1 MPHYDTVVVGG
12 GVSGMT
18 SALLLAAAG
27 RSVALVESFTR
38 LAPTIRGFSRQGVH
52 FDTGL
57 HYVGGLG
64 AGDPLHIYFNHL
76 GILSGII
83 PVPYDQMGFD
93 TFVFEKSGD
102 IHNIPAGR
110 DALNDAFFQ
119 WFPDEQQAI
128 TKYFDAVG
136 DVFNSSPFLN
146 FALPF
151 SMQSALHADSCSLS
165 DFLNRLTSNERLKVL
180 LKYPCLLYGVAP
192 EDVLFSTHALV
203 AGSYYRS
210 AHAVEG
216 GGASVANAFQSRL
229 TSLGVDI
236 LCGNA
241 VNDIGVSA
249 DGTFS
254 GVTLENGNK
263 ITANHCIWAAH
274 PKSMIQA
281 APSGALRGPYRQR
294 IETLEE
300 TQSALM
306 LFGLSEGQPVEL
318 ERRNLILWPGG
329 EFHNKLEGKAAMAE
343 NVIFLFSGQGCKT
356 RKYPVTAMTPA
367 SGARFLPW
375 KGSKTG
381 KRPPDYAQ
389 DKSQVLDDFMANL
402 NQRCPQVTDKIHF
415 IEGATPLTIRDY
427 CQAPGGGLYGVRHSI
442 NQFNPQPLTRI
453 RSLLMCGQSIVAPG
467 ILGAVVSAYLAC
479 GFILGHESLHRQ
491 LQEVA

>member
-1 MPHYDTVVVGG
+1 
-12 GVSGMT
+12 MT

-27 RSVALVESFTR
+27 RSVALVESFPR

-64 AGDPLHIYFNHL
+64 AGDPLRTYFSHL
-76 GILSGII
+76 GILPSII
-83 PVPYDQMGFD
+83 PVPYDPMGFD
-93 TFVFEKSGD
+93 TFVFEESGKSY
-102 IHNIPAGR
+102 NIPAGR
-110 DALNDAFFQ
+110 DSINNAFFQ
-119 WFPDEQQAI
+119 WFPEEQRAI
-128 TKYFDAVG
+128 TEYFDSVG

-151 SMQSALHADSCSLS
+151 SMHSALHDNSCSLS

-192 EDVLFSTHALV
+192 EDALFSTHALV

-229 TSLGVDI
+229 ASLGVDI

-241 VNDIGVSA
+241 VRDIVISG
-249 DGTFS
+249 DGAFS
-254 GVTLENGNK
+254 GVTLENDHK
-263 ITANHCIWAAH
+263 IAADQCIWAAH
-274 PKSMIQA
+274 PKSMLQA
-281 APSGALRGPYRQR
+281 APSGALRGPFRQR
-294 IETLEE
+294 IEALEE

-306 LFGLSEGQPVEL
+306 LFGLSDGQPVGL

-329 EFHNKLEGKAAMAE
+329 DFRNKLAGEATMAE
-343 NVIFLFSGQGCKT
+343 NVVFLFAGQGGKMT
-356 RKYPVTAMTPA
+356 KAPVTAMTPA
-367 SGARFLPW
+367 NSSRFMPW
-375 KGSKTG
+375 HGSKTG
-381 KRPPDYAQ
+381 KRPSEYAQ
-389 DKSQVLDDFMANL
+389 GKNQALDEFKVSL
-402 NQRCPQVTDKIHF
+402 KQRCPKVADNLQF

-453 RSLLMCGQSIVAPG
+453 RGLLMCGQSIVAPG

-479 GFILGHESLHRQ
+479 GFILGHESLHQQ